1 VLLQHFY
8 SGLDTESAHCLDAAA
23 GGSFSHKTLNEGME
37 ILDRII
43 ENNSFASKSKPSREE
58 HTSSRKDNLVAESDL
73 PLPSTSDSA
82 LESSPESGIL
92 EKEEIQ
98 SLELPFKFEDDLF
111 EDPGN
116 TSNYFCKRKP
126 PVPVAS
132 TDPIEAS
139 FRRETVMKLTS
150 IMSSEW
156 SRELE
161 LSSEIL
167 RISSPT
173 STIPCTIS
181 GTLVNTL
188 YSPTIGANIIS
199 EECVFYLLGNVP
211 FVQTDKSFRA
221 SSGEIL
227 KGSGILQNVSVR
239 HEDID
244 VILDFHVFDVRDF
257 DLLIRHP
264 IEKLLMD
271 APTQGKIDV
280 RLGKE
285 TISVQI
291 IRATN
296 SRAEPTLNSEPI
308 EEVKGILPIDSPES
322 LLEKDAEKF
331 IEEEDD
337 SAEHIDPC
345 RPPIELKPLPTGL
358 CYAFLHG
365 NTESPV
371 IISDKLSEE
380 ESARLITVLEKH
392 RTVLG
397 YSLQDLKGIS
407 PALCTHRIPLD
418 STITP

>member
-1 VLLQHFY
+1 
-8 SGLDTESAHCLDAAA
+8 
-23 GGSFSHKTLNEGME
+23 ME
-37 ILDRII
+37 ILDRITK
-43 ENNSFASKSKPSREE
+43 NNSFASKSKPSREE
-58 HTSSRKDNLVAESDL
+58 CTSSRKDNLVAESNL

-82 LESSPESGIL
+82 LESSPESRIL

-111 EDPGN
+111 EDPGY

-126 PVPVAS
+126 PIPVVS

-139 FRRETVMKLTS
+139 FRRETVKKLTS

-161 LSSEIL
+161 PSSEIL
-167 RISSPT
+167 RISSPP

-188 YSPTIGANIIS
+188 YSPTVGANIIS

-211 FVQTDKSFRA
+211 LVQTDKSFRN

-244 VILDFHVFDVRDF
+244 VILDFHVFDVRDL
-257 DLLIRHP
+257 DLLIGHP

-271 APTQGKIDV
+271 ALTLGKIDI

-291 IRATN
+291 TRATD
-296 SRAEPTLNSEPI
+296 SRAEPTLDSEPI
-308 EEVKGILPIDSPES
+308 EEVKGILPINSPKS
-322 LLEKDAEKF
+322 LLEKG
-331 IEEEDD
+331 
-337 SAEHIDPC
+337 
-345 RPPIELKPLPTGL
+345 R
-358 CYAFLHG
+358 
-365 NTESPV
+365 
-371 IISDKLSEE
+371 
-380 ESARLITVLEKH
+380 
-392 RTVLG
+392 
-397 YSLQDLKGIS
+397 
-407 PALCTHRIPLD
+407 
-418 STITP
+418 